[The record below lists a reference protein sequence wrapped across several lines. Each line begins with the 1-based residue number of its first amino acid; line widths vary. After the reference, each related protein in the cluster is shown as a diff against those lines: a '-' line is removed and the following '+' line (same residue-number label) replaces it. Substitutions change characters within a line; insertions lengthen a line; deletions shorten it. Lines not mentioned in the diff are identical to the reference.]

1 MSGKSVGAWSNLKV
15 ILAQK
20 NLSVLD
26 LHHALEARGIAVNV
40 KGLYRLAAS
49 GPLWKVDMRIVNAV
63 CQCLGLELGDVIQLQ
78 PPALGLQRLDRAKQ
92 ARMEALMEKNNE
104 GALTEEE
111 RETLT
116 RLVEEAQRISLHNGR
131 VLLEQKRRQNEA
143 QGAPA
148 NKPVAL
154 TP

>member
-1 MSGKSVGAWSNLKV
+1 MSGKFIGAWSNLKV

-26 LHHALEARGIAVNV
+26 LHKGLQARGIAVNV
-40 KGLYRLAAS
+40 KSLYRLADS

-63 CQCLGLELGDVIQLQ
+63 CQCLGLDLGDLIQLQ
-78 PPALGLQRLDRAKQ
+78 PPTLGLQRLDRAKQ

-104 GALTEEE
+104 GTLTEEE

-116 RLVEEAQRISLHNGR
+116 RLVGDAQLISLHNGR

-143 QGAPA
+143 QAAPA
-148 NKPVAL
+148 NQAVDS